1 MQTLPRID
9 LHMHST
15 ASDGTLSPAQVVE
28 VAASGALGMM
38 ALTDHDTVAGVLEAQ
53 EAAARHGIHLIPGVE
68 LSATGPSGEVHIL
81 GLGVAPTHADL
92 LAHTCEALGSRARRM
107 AAMVAKLQELGLPVT
122 VEDVETEAGPEREA
136 LARPHLARAMVRAGL
151 VGSVWEA
158 FDRYLADDQIAFVS
172 TAPIPAEK
180 AIRLIQQAG
189 GTAIWAHPTD
199 EQLEEGLD
207 ILLECG
213 LEGIEVYRPRIL
225 PPRIRRLETLAQAR
239 NLLVS
244 GGSDWH
250 GPEGGEAL
258 GSFYVEGEQL
268 APLLERIGAV

>member
-1 MQTLPRID
+1 
-9 LHMHST
+9 MHST
-15 ASDGTLSPAQVVE
+15 ASDGTLSPAQLVE
-28 VAASGALGMM
+28 VAAAGALGLM

-53 EAAARHGIHLIPGVE
+53 EEATRQGIHLIPGVE

-81 GLGVAPTHADL
+81 GLGVVPTHPEL
-92 LAHTCEALGSRARRM
+92 LAHTSLALSSRARRM
-107 AAMVAKLQELGLPVT
+107 AQMVARLQELGLPVT
-122 VEDVETEAGPEREA
+122 MEAVEAEAGPEREA

-158 FDRYLADDQIAFVS
+158 FDRYLADDQVAFVS
-172 TAPIPAEK
+172 TAPIPAEE
-180 AIRLIQQAG
+180 AIRLIRGAG
-189 GTAIWAHPTD
+189 GVAIWAHPSD

-207 ILLECG
+207 LLLECG

-225 PPRIRRLETLAQAR
+225 PPRIRRLEALAQSR

-250 GPEGGEAL
+250 GPEGGEPL
-258 GSFYVEGEQL
+258 GSFFVEAERL
-268 APLLERIGAV
+268 APLLERIRAP